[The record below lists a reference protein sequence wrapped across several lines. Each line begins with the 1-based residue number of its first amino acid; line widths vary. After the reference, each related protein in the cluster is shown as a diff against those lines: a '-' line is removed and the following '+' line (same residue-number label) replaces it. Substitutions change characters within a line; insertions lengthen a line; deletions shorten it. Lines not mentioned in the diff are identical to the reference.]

1 MSIPT
6 FTLLHGAEIPAIGLG
21 TSPMNDEDTRAAAL
35 SAIENGY
42 RHIDTAENYG
52 NEVGVGRAIAES
64 GVPREE
70 LFITTKFN
78 KKWHSVDGVRQA
90 WRASCD
96 RLGVDHLDLFLI
108 HWPNPDQ
115 DQYVDAFRG
124 LLELLADGSVRA
136 IGTSNFKPAHLQ
148 RVLDET
154 GERPDVNQ
162 VQLSPYTTR
171 DATREFDS
179 AHGILTESW
188 SPIRAEGLL
197 DDPVVAS
204 IAEQL
209 GRSPAQVVL
218 RWHHQ
223 LGLLPIPKSATPAR
237 IAENAAIFDFELT
250 DDQVG
255 RLSGLDRGE
264 QAARDSDSFGH

>member
-6 FTLLHGAEIPAIGLG
+6 FTLLHGATIPALGLG
-21 TSPMNDEDTRAAAL
+21 TSPMDDDATRAAAL
-35 SAIENGY
+35 AAIENGY

-52 NEVGVGRAIAES
+52 NEAGVGRAIAEC

-78 KKWHSVDGVRQA
+78 KKWHSVDGVRAA
-90 WRASCD
+90 WKGSCE
-96 RLGVDHLDLFLI
+96 RLGVDYLDLFLI

-124 LLELLADGSVRA
+124 LTELLADGSVRA

-154 GERPDVNQ
+154 GECPDVNQ
-162 VQLSPYTTR
+162 IQLSPYTTR
-171 DATREFDS
+171 DASREFDS

-188 SPIRAEGLL
+188 SPIKAEGLL
-197 DDPVVAS
+197 TDPVVTAV
-204 IAEQL
+204 AEET
-209 GRSPAQVVL
+209 GRTPAQVVL

-223 LGLLPIPKSATPAR
+223 LGLLPIPKSATPSR
-237 IAENAAIFDFELT
+237 IAENAAIFDFELSA
-250 DDQVG
+250 DQVA
-255 RLSGLDRGE
+255 RISELDRGE